1 MSTQAIYSFVDES
14 GTARVFK
21 HWDNY
26 PEGAALFLNKA
37 KELAWPLPRF
47 EADEFAAAFIAANK
61 TRAGDLRVLTR
72 EADNERNICMSVDY
86 MYKVALG
93 HDGNI
98 YVDIFERDWNTDE
111 FIFRGGSKLDD
122 MKVLGEAA

>member
-1 MSTQAIYSFVDES
+1 MSTQAIYKFVDES
-14 GTARVFK
+14 GMSRVFK

-61 TRAGDLRVLTR
+61 TRAGDLRVLDGDQTW
-72 EADNERNICMSVDY
+72 NVDY
-86 MYKVALG
+86 IYKVSKG
-93 HDGNI
+93 HDGNLH
-98 YVDIFERDWNTDE
+98 VDIFELDWKTGDYV
-111 FIFRGGSKLDD
+111 FRGGSKLDD
-122 MKVLGEAA
+122 IKVLGEVA